1 MKYYQIT
8 DAAKK
13 VNVESH
19 VLRYWEDELQLP
31 IERNKQ
37 GHRLYT
43 DEDLSRFLYIKE
55 LKKEG
60 LQLRAIRTKVHLRDE
75 QRALGLEGMREDPDE
90 GDIAERAPMPAR
102 EHLPERNPMP
112 TREHLPEKKNAA
124 AQRQQLDEDKSRKAA
139 KLCMMLQQMVSTAV
153 RRENEE
159 LMIEIKKGV
168 AETVAK
174 EMNYQFSLQEQ
185 RDEEHYKKLDEILRE
200 KERRNRMTHMAKRR
214 VKKEK
219 ERAEKEKARKEK
231 EALRMEKE
239 KLRREKAERAKTA
252 AVKQEKASV

>member
-13 VNVESH
+13 VDVESH

-75 QRALGLEGMREDPDE
+75 QRALGLEAIGEDPDE
-90 GDIAERAPMPAR
+90 GDIAERASMPAR
-102 EHLPERNPMP
+102 EHLPERASISA
-112 TREHLPEKKNAA
+112 REHLPQKKNAA
-124 AQRQQLDEDKSRKAA
+124 AQRQQLDEDKSQKAA